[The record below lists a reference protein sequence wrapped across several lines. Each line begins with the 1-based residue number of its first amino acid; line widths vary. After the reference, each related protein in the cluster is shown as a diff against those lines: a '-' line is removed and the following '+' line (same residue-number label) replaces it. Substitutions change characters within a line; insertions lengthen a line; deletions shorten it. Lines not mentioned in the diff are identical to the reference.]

1 MSEAAGAF
9 SEPGHR
15 LQLAG
20 GASAQ
25 DTVGR
30 ELYVRHARLE
40 GRSVAVLRA
49 IDRGDGCVV
58 EAEVWPKNASAAE
71 PVRPGPYPFRSPV
84 EATRF
89 VTHAVEALIALGCDV
104 RAS

>member
-1 MSEAAGAF
+1 MSEAAGILYG
-9 SEPGHR
+9 PG
-15 LQLAG
+15 QPE
-20 GASAQ
+20 ASA
-25 DTVGR
+25 VSSGR

-49 IDRGDGCVV
+49 IDRGDSCVV
-58 EAEVWPKNASAAE
+58 EAEVWPSEGGAGAVA
-71 PVRPGPYPFRSPV
+71 VRPGPYSFRSPV

>member
-1 MSEAAGAF
+1 MSEPAAALTGPAF
-9 SEPGHR
+9 GTPGPSSPHP
-15 LQLAG
+15 
-20 GASAQ
+20 
-25 DTVGR
+25 TPGR

-49 IDRGDGCVV
+49 IDRGDTCVV
-58 EAEVWPKNASAAE
+58 EAEVWPSEGAGAV
-71 PVRPGPYPFRSPV
+71 PVRPGPYSFRSPV

-89 VTHAVEALIALGCDV
+89 VTHAVESLIALGCDV

>member
-1 MSEAAGAF
+1 MSEPALVLGAAA
-9 SEPGHR
+9 P
-15 LQLAG
+15 
-20 GASAQ
+20 
-25 DTVGR
+25 GR

-49 IDRGDGCVV
+49 VDRGDTCVV
-58 EAEVWPKNASAAE
+58 EAEVWPSNREGGE
-71 PVRPGPYPFRSPV
+71 PVRPGPYSFRSPV